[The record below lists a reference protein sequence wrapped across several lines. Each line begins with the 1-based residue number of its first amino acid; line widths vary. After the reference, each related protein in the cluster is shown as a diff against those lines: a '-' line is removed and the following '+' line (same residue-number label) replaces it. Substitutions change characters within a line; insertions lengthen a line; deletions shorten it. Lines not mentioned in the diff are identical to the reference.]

1 MVQIPPACYFHIA
14 SAFDLL
20 FIFVVVAQT
29 LFDSQSAFCDI
40 VQTDAQLET
49 TIHKLKLHSHRP
61 ALLLLWHTPDLLTLA
76 PVLQKD
82 VENFFR

>member
-20 FIFVVVAQT
+20 FIFVV
-29 LFDSQSAFCDI
+29 LFDAQLAFCDI

-49 TIHKLKLHSHRP
+49 TIHKLKLRS
-61 ALLLLWHTPDLLTLA
+61 
-76 PVLQKD
+76 Q
-82 VENFFR
+82 